1 MTATVENPAAD
12 GGDATS
18 AGTGRVVR
26 VIGPVVDVEFPAAEI
41 PDIYNALHVDITLGD
56 RVSTLT
62 LEVAQ
67 DIGDNVVRTISM
79 QPTDG
84 LIRGATVADTG
95 SSISVP
101 VGDVTKGHVFN
112 VLGETLD
119 VPTASLKITERWG
132 IHRDPPAF
140 DKLEGR
146 TEILE
151 TGIKVLD
158 LLTPYVKGGK
168 IGLFGGAGVGKT
180 VLIQEMITRVAKTA
194 GVSVFAGVGERT
206 REGNDLFIEMT
217 DSNVIKDT
225 ALVFGQMD
233 EPPGTRL
240 RVALAAL
247 TMAEYF
253 RDEQGQDVLLFIDNI
268 FRFTQ
273 AGSEVSTLLGRMPSA
288 VGYQPT
294 LADEMG
300 QLQER
305 ITSTRG
311 HSITSMQAIYVPAD
325 DITDPA
331 PHTTFAH
338 LDATTVLSREIT
350 QKGIFPAVD
359 PLDSTSRIL
368 DPAYVGQEHYD
379 VAREVQRILQR
390 YKELQDIIAIL
401 GIDELSEED
410 KVTVQRARRIE
421 RFLSHPMFVAEQFT
435 GQPGVTVPLADT
447 ISSFKAL
454 CEGKYD
460 HLPEQAFFMCGG
472 IEDVEKKAKD
482 LERS

>member
-1 MTATVENPAAD
+1 MTATIDTRVTTAV
-12 GGDATS
+12 
-18 AGTGRVVR
+18 GRVVR
-26 VIGPVVDVEFPAAEI
+26 VIGPVVDVEFAGDDM
-41 PDIYNALHVDITLGD
+41 PDIYSALHTSVTLGGEPK
-56 RVSTLT
+56 TLT

-67 DIGDNVVRTISM
+67 HIGEGLVRTISM

-84 LIRGATVADTG
+84 LVRGAEVADTG
-95 SSISVP
+95 APISVP
-101 VGDVTKGHVFN
+101 VGDVTKGRVFN
-112 VLGETLD
+112 AIGDVLNLEPGEQL
-119 VPTASLKITERWG
+119 SITERWP
-132 IHRDPPAF
+132 IHRQAPAF
-140 DKLEGR
+140 DQLESR
-146 TEILE
+146 TEMFE
-151 TGIKVLD
+151 TGIKVVD
-158 LLTPYVKGGK
+158 LLTPYVRGGK

-180 VLIQEMITRVAKTA
+180 VLIQEMIYRVAENFG

-206 REGNDLFIEMT
+206 REGNDLILEMT
-217 DSNVIKDT
+217 ETGVINKT

-240 RVALAAL
+240 RVALSAL

-253 RDEQGQDVLLFIDNI
+253 RDVQKQDVLLFIDNI

-300 QLQER
+300 VLQER

-338 LDATTVLSREIT
+338 LDATTVLSRPISEL
-350 QKGIFPAVD
+350 GIYPAVD

-368 DPAYVGQEHYD
+368 DPRYVGDDHY
-379 VAREVQRILQR
+379 ATAQRVKNILQR
-390 YKELQDIIAIL
+390 YKDLQDIIAIL

-410 KVTVQRARRIE
+410 KILVNRARRIQ
-421 RFLSHPMFVAEQFT
+421 RFLSQNTFVAKAFT
-435 GQPGVTVPLADT
+435 GLEGSFVPVAET
-447 ISSFKAL
+447 IEAFTKIA
-454 CEGKYD
+454 EGEYD
-460 HLPEQAFFMCGG
+460 HVPEQAFFMCGG
-472 IEDVEKKAKD
+472 LDD
-482 LERS
+482 LERNAKKLQG